1 MANSFDKGI
10 GAEKAKPGIVC
21 YQFPEAARFGR
32 KLPKEKIYQ
41 YASLN
46 NAIKKQ
52 FVAQINKIIW
62 QYKLAPETINIPATK
77 TVPEIQ
83 VFDIYLKPGF
93 EELGEGLLKT
103 IDKAIPFPIY
113 YRLFK
118 GAGDLN
124 EQRPKALIKHCMAYK
139 RPSDADRQQWVVEAY
154 FESNWLVEEEWVS
167 NLTPMPIAL
176 NLAGLYEKLMRDVIP
191 EQGNKEE
198 SLAELVKRIAEIK
211 NKQAELKKLQ
221 AKLEKEKQFNR
232 KVEINH
238 QVNQLK
244 SEISALR
251 P

>member
-1 MANSFDKGI
+1 MADCSDKDT
-10 GAEKAKPGIVC
+10 GAKKAKSGFTC

-32 KLPKEKIYQ
+32 KLPKEKIYH
-41 YASLN
+41 YASPT
-46 NAIKKQ
+46 NALKKQ
-52 FVAQINKIIW
+52 FVAQIDKIIW

-93 EELGEGLLKT
+93 EELEEGLLKT
-103 IDKAIPFPIY
+103 IDKAIPFPIC

-118 GAGDLN
+118 G
-124 EQRPKALIKHCMAYK
+124 PKIKHCMAYK
-139 RPSDADRQQWVVEAY
+139 RPSDAGSQQWVVEAY
-154 FESNWLVEEEWVS
+154 FESSWLVEEEWVS

-176 NLAGLYEKLMRDVIP
+176 NLASLYEKLLRDVIP
-191 EQGNKEE
+191 EQGSKEE
-198 SLAELVKRIAEIK
+198 ALSELVRRIAEIK
-211 NKQAELKKLQ
+211 KKQAELEKLQ
-221 AKLEKEKQFNR
+221 ARLEKEKQFNR

-244 SEISALR
+244 NEISALR